1 MKKFKNFALRRPF
14 LFGLSF
20 IVIYSILATLSY
32 PVHFLFPDN
41 EVGQVFGDAAAKI
54 LIFAVFSLLL
64 WRFGWLKTSGLTGKG
79 SWKIW
84 LITAFVLVYMGVL
97 ELYAFTGSLTLSF
110 PDPPLALANLA
121 LDFGTGL
128 VEETLYRA
136 IVLIAMVSAWGH
148 NKNGIVKA
156 VVVSSLLF
164 GMLHLLNLMYRP
176 WQVVLFQAMVVS
188 LHGVFYA
195 AMVLTSKSIWP
206 AIVIHWLTNAVVNIK
221 VIGIEN
227 FQETTSMWIVFA
239 IGLIPVVVY
248 SVYLI
253 RKLPFFYTYEEEQAE
268 KPLMQSRKAQAGI
281 KDFSRPT

>member
-84 LITAFVLVYMGVL
+84 LTTIVALVYLGLV

-136 IVLIAMVSAWGH
+136 IVLMAMISAWGH
-148 NKNGIVKA
+148 TKNGIVKA
-156 VVVSSLLF
+156 VVLSSILF
-164 GMLHLLNLMYRP
+164 GMTHLLNLMIRP
-176 WQVVLFQAMVVS
+176 WQVVLFQALVVS
-188 LHGVFYA
+188 LPGIFYGA
-195 AMVLTSKSIWP
+195 LVLSGKSLWP
-206 AIVIHWLTNAVVNIK
+206 AILIHWLTNAVVNVQ
-221 VIGIEN
+221 VIAIEG
-227 FQETTSMWIVFA
+227 FQETTSMWILFA
-239 IGLIPVVVY
+239 IVLIPVMLY
-248 SVYLI
+248 SAFLI
-253 RKLPFFYTYEEEQAE
+253 KKLPFFYAYEEEQSEMPRLRTSKAE
-268 KPLMQSRKAQAGI
+268 AQA
-281 KDFSRPT
+281 